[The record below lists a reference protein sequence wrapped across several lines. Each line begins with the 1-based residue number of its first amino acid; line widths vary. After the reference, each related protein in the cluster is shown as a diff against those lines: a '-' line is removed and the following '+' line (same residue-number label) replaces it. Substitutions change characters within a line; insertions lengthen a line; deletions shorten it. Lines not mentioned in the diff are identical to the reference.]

1 MEDDDRVFFGVVQ
14 RRPKLSEDYQR
25 QELIKFGCEPQR
37 IVGIKDF
44 EPLLKRLD
52 PERDHAV
59 LVYRVDILA
68 GKKAKGEQLPRAILR
83 RRVNAL
89 RKTKCPVI
97 EVSTN
102 RHCGEGDNLLDMVL
116 DAYDRLAGNKS
127 ATEKIGRPQ
136 KEKTP
141 AEIDHARL
149 VWTSTQYSTNE
160 EAYAA
165 LEKMGWTRHLMNKYK
180 LGGSGRKAGKPK
192 QK

>member
-1 MEDDDRVFFGVVQ
+1 MYRGIIQ
-14 RRPKLSEDYQR
+14 GRPKLSAQYQR
-25 QELIKFGCEPQR
+25 QELEKFGCAPER
-37 IVGIKDF
+37 IVDIKKFD
-44 EPLLKRLD
+44 ELAERLS
-52 PERDHAV
+52 PERGHIV

-68 GKKAKGEQLPRAILR
+68 GKKAKGEPLPRVILR

-89 RKTKCPVI
+89 RRTKCPVI

-127 ATEKIGRPQ
+127 SHVVGRPQ
-136 KEKTP
+136 KEKTE

-149 VWTSTQYSTNE
+149 VWTSTQYATNE

-192 QK
+192 RKQGLSQ

>member
-1 MEDDDRVFFGVVQ
+1 MTDKNPLFRGIVQ
-14 RRPKLSEDYQR
+14 GRPKLTEQYQR
-25 QELIKFGCEPQR
+25 QALEKFGCAPES
-37 IVGIKDF
+37 IVDIKKFD
-44 EPLLKRLD
+44 ELVARLK
-52 PERDHAV
+52 PERGHII

-68 GKKAKGEQLPRAILR
+68 GKKAKGEPLPRVILR

-136 KEKTP
+136 KEMTP
-141 AEIDHARL
+141 EQIDHARL
-149 VWTSTQYSTNE
+149 IWTSTQYRTNA
-160 EAYAA
+160 EAFKELQKY
-165 LEKMGWTRHLMNKYK
+165 GWTKWLMQKYK
-180 LGGSGRKAGKPK
+180 VGRSGREPGKPK
-192 QK
+192 GK

>member
-1 MEDDDRVFFGVVQ
+1 MSDRIPQFVGLVQ
-14 RRPKLSEDYQR
+14 NRPKLSESYQR
-25 QELIKFGCEPQR
+25 QELEKYGCLPEKIVSIKEFDEFVTR
-37 IVGIKDF
+37 IS
-44 EPLLKRLD
+44 
-52 PERDHAV
+52 PERGHVV

-68 GKKAKGEQLPRAILR
+68 GKKAKGEPMPRVILR

-89 RKTKCPVI
+89 RKAKCPVI
-97 EVSTN
+97 EVSTD

-116 DAYDRLAGNKS
+116 DAYDRLSGNKS
-127 ATEKIGRPQ
+127 STEKVGRPQ
-136 KEKTP
+136 KEKTE

-149 VWTSTQYSTNE
+149 VWTSTQYATNE

-192 QK
+192 GK